1 MRNTRLYVGVSIAI
15 VAAVI
20 ASIPIAV
27 CIGGLWLAGA
37 WDTHDT
43 EY

>member
-1 MRNTRLYVGVSIAI
+1 MRKLRLYVGASIAI
-15 VAAVI
+15 ISVVI

-37 WDTHDT
+37 WDTRELD
-43 EY
+43 